1 MKYFIRFFKRKQ
13 ANLKAKDISY
23 VYYYMNK
30 NNQIDTRLLL
40 FSWGDWT
47 CLFWKKILES
57 NLEQSCE

>member
-1 MKYFIRFFKRKQ
+1 MKYFIRFFKRKE

-40 FSWGDWT
+40 FSWGD
-47 CLFWKKILES
+47 
-57 NLEQSCE
+57 